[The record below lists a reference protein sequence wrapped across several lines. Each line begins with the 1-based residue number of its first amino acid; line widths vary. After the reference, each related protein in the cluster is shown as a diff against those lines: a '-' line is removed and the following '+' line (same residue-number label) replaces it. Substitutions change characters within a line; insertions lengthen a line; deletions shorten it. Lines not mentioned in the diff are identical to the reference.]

1 MGRKILALLVAFSI
15 LHAQTIVVPIPGE
28 PKPQPQPPQGGGSS
42 GLGAVLVGLVGASL
56 LLFIT
61 KAVFSK
67 PSKPPRM
74 AFVPFEFIAL
84 HTAKLPPD
92 LQVIDREVFEGY
104 TLSLI
109 RWEEESQKLEEKLKD
124 RVLILEPNYL
134 YELYGD
140 VSEAF
145 GSSTKQEASLSVV
158 AVLDTGA
165 DESKLQDA
173 VFFVKNLRK
182 DNYKAEKHGT
192 AVAFL
197 VHKQKGAK
205 VALYRVCS
213 ENVCD
218 GWSISKALLDV
229 FRRGIRVV
237 NMSFGTDRED
247 RIVAFIIKGM
257 SLKGFVFVAPVG
269 NVPSEELPF
278 PARLEEVLSV
288 AGKPCFP
295 ERICRKAKAMEE
307 YKDIHTP
314 VGKVVGTSF
323 SSAIYAGKLVSP

>member
-1 MGRKILALLVAFSI
+1 MGKKVLALFIAFSI

-28 PKPQPQPPQGGGSS
+28 PQSKPQPPQGGGGS
-42 GLGAVLVGLVGASL
+42 GLGAVLAGLVGASL
-56 LLFIT
+56 LFFIT

-84 HTAKLPPD
+84 HTQDLPED
-92 LQVIDREVFEGY
+92 VQVIDKESFEGY

-109 RWEEESQKLEEKLKD
+109 KWKEEKQKLEEKIKD

-134 YELYGD
+134 YNLYGD
-140 VSEAF
+140 ISEPV
-145 GSSTKQEASLSVV
+145 GSGINSKTSFETV

-165 DESKLQDA
+165 DESILTDA
-173 VFFVKNLRK
+173 ILFVKNLKK
-182 DNYKAEKHGT
+182 DSYKAEKHGT
-192 AVAFL
+192 AVAYL

-229 FRRGIRVV
+229 FRKEIRVV
-237 NMSFGTDRED
+237 NMSFGTDGED
-247 RIVAFIIKGM
+247 KIVAFIIKGL

-295 ERICRKAKAMEE
+295 EGICRKAKATEE

-323 SSAIYAGKLVSP
+323 SSAIHAGKLAGP